1 MATPEAERLIVDV
14 HLGEAGLPT
23 SLAADVRTGLTAN
36 PKWLAPKYFYDDVGS
51 LLFEQITELAEYYPA
66 RSERSIL
73 ESAGPG
79 LLEELRPVE
88 ILELGSGSSSKTRV
102 LLRSTAAQRYL
113 RRYLPFDV
121 SERIVRESASAL
133 IDEFPYRSV
142 HGVIGDFER
151 DLLHVP
157 EPQGS
162 RLVLFL
168 GGTIGN
174 LHPPERTAF
183 LSEVRTVMGAGG
195 HALIGMDVVKDA
207 AIMQRAYD
215 DAAGVTAAFNRN
227 VLHVINRELGADFVP
242 EAFSHVALFNAGDSR
257 IEMHLEARS
266 EQRVRVAALDLDV
279 TVASG
284 ERIWTEASYKF
295 SRESAEAD
303 FAGAGLRLERW
314 ITSDDPGT
322 RFALALVAAG

>member
-1 MATPEAERLIVDV
+1 MTTPKAERLIVDV
-14 HLGEAGLPT
+14 HLGQAGLPS
-23 SLAADVRTGLTAN
+23 SLAADVRIGLTAKR
-36 PKWLAPKYFYDDVGS
+36 KWLAPKYFYDDVGS
-51 LLFEQITELAEYYPA
+51 LLFEQITGLPEYYPT

-102 LLRSTAAQRYL
+102 LLRSAAAERYV

-121 SERIVRESASAL
+121 SEGIVRESALAL
-133 IDEFPYRSV
+133 IDEFPYLTV
-142 HGVIGDFER
+142 HGVIGDFEC
-151 DLLHVP
+151 DLPRVP
-157 EPQGS
+157 GAQGS

-174 LHPPERTAF
+174 LHPPERTEF
-183 LSEVRTVMGAGG
+183 LSAVRGVTGAGG

-207 AIMQRAYD
+207 SIIQRAYD

-227 VLHVINRELGADFVP
+227 VLHVINRELSADFVP
-242 EAFSHVALFNAGDSR
+242 EAFDHVALFNAADSR
-257 IEMHLEARS
+257 IEMHLEAS
-266 EQRVRVAALDLDV
+266 SDQRVRVAALDLDL
-279 TVASG
+279 TVAAG

-295 SRESAEAD
+295 TRESANAA
-303 FAGAGLRLERW
+303 FAEAGLTLERW
-314 ITSDDPGT
+314 ITSDDPDT
-322 RFALALVAAG
+322 RFALALVSVD